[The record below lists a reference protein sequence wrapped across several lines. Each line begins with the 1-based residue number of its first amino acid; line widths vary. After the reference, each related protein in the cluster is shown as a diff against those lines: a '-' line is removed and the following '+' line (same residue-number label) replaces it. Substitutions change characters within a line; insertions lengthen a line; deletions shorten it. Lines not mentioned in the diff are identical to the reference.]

1 MTATPTTEPTGPT
14 EPTGLAPEAVTEAHR
29 APWWRGGAVI
39 GGIFLVGCLTPFLI
53 ADLFTMQLT
62 LDAAIL
68 ATLALSLGFL
78 ARYLGVISL
87 GHTAF
92 FGGAAYF
99 TAIAT
104 THWGWGPSQAALFAV
119 LTGSLLALAMGLLVV
134 RATGMGFLMLTLAL
148 GQAMYQITIQTSV
161 RPITGAY
168 DGIQTSY
175 DSERTF
181 FGLPSQY
188 VMDPTVFWF
197 VAWGVLMALVV
208 AVWAIGRSPFGTVLQ
223 GIRDNEERMRFSG
236 FNTFVPR
243 LIAFTFS
250 GFMASVGGVLFVVH
264 ANYVSPEVLS
274 FLMIGDSLIAA
285 IIGGLGTLAGPIV
298 GAGLYVFA
306 QAYFNVGGNLH
317 LYTGIALI
325 GVLLFLPGGITGGV
339 RDLWNRFAPFGRK
352 DQR

>member
-1 MTATPTTEPTGPT
+1 MTATPTTEAN
-14 EPTGLAPEAVTEAHR
+14 EPAGVARDAVVDITSV
-29 APWWRGGAVI
+29 PWWRGPAIALGV
-39 GGIFLVGCLTPFLI
+39 FLLGCLVPFVI
-53 ADLFTMQLT
+53 TDLFTMQLT
-62 LDAAIL
+62 VDAAIL

-92 FGGAAYF
+92 FGGAAYV

-104 THWGWGPSQAALFAV
+104 THWDWGPTQAAVFAII
-119 LTGSLLALAMGLLVV
+119 TGTLLALAMGLLVV
-134 RATGMGFLMLTLAL
+134 RATGMGFLMMTLAL
-148 GQAMYQITIQTSV
+148 GQAMYQITIQTAA

-168 DGIQTSY
+168 DGLQTSY

-181 FGLPSQY
+181 FGLPSVY
-188 VMDPTVFWF
+188 VMDPQIFWF
-197 VAWGVLMALVV
+197 VAWGGLMALAL

-236 FNTFVPR
+236 FNTFTPR

-274 FLMIGDSLIAA
+274 FLMIGDSLISA

-325 GVLLFLPGGITGGV
+325 AVLVFLPGGITGGL
-339 RDLWNRFAPFGRK
+339 RDLWNRYAPFGRK
-352 DQR
+352 GK